1 MMKSRKSNTETHQ
14 TAVTRISILF
24 LISYSKMLIFKNY
37 STTWMENITTVC
49 KRSLRRLCFHRCL
62 SVHRGSLCPGE
73 SLSKGVSVLGFSVQE
88 GLCQE
93 GSLSR
98 ESLSGGLCPWG
109 SQSRGVSV
117 RETLP
122 TVRLRAG
129 GTHPNG
135 MHSCEK
141 CFSIQFRVINKRSK
155 KSCLLIILLSVN
167 NYWTSFNV
175 FNGHMEF
182 CRVVTDIYK
191 KKFYSVIILTT
202 R

>member
-24 LISYSKMLIFKNY
+24 LISYSKMLIFK
-37 STTWMENITTVC
+37 TTVQREWRILLPSANEVC
-49 KRSLRRLCFHRCL
+49 EGYVFTGVCL
-62 SVHRGSLCPGE
+62 STGGVSVQGE

-155 KSCLLIILLSVN
+155 KSCLLIIYCLSTTIELV
-167 NYWTSFNV
+167 S
-175 FNGHMEF
+175 M
-182 CRVVTDIYK
+182 
-191 KKFYSVIILTT
+191 YSMGTWNFAV
-202 R
+202 